1 MNMEVKLHKCSQV
14 NELDVRNLKTD
25 PIITKSTA
33 SNYHGL

>member
-1 MNMEVKLHKCSQV
+1 MNMEVKLHKCSLV
-14 NELDVRNLKTD
+14 NELDVRNLRTD